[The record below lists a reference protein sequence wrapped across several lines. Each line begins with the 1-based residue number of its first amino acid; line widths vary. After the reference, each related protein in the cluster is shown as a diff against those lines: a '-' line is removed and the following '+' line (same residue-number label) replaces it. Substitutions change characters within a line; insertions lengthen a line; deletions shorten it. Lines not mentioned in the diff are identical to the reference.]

1 MDKINSP
8 RRTELSHL
16 TDRFVAAFNRQ
27 SMEDVMA
34 FFADDAVYQDPYGK
48 THEGKAAI
56 SKAFE
61 AVLNGGLGKV
71 LFDGEDR
78 FIDAE
83 TGKVMDSWTL
93 HMHRGEGPEKE
104 ASMLGLDLLH
114 FDGDK
119 LVRKITYRRG

>member
-8 RRTELSHL
+8 RRTELSGL
-16 TDRFVAAFNRQ
+16 TDRFVDAFNRQ
-27 SMEDVMA
+27 SMTDVMA
-34 FFADDAVYQDPYGK
+34 FFSDDAVYQDPYGK

-61 AVLNGGLGKV
+61 PVLNGGLGKV
-71 LFDGEDR
+71 HFEDEDR
-78 FIDAE
+78 FIDEE
-83 TGKVMDSWTL
+83 TGKVMDSWNL
-93 HMHRGEGPEKE
+93 HMHMGEGADKE